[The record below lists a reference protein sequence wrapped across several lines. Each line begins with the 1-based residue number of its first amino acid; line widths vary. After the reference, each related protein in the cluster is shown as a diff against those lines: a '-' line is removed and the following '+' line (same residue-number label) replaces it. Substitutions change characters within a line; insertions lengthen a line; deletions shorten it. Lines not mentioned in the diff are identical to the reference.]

1 MTNYIVKRGQVQKG
15 FRSILSRAIRAS
27 AEGGRGA
34 VSFVVPRV
42 VSGVKSGAR
51 TIQAVVVPRFTQAAR
66 TVTENYYPRAS
77 QYARDTAQQAGSR
90 VKSRAQQAKQQT
102 IAGAQ
107 RTSERAVDLLGY
119 IGRKTNEHAQTR
131 PGKRMWARILNTIG
145 SNKVMPY
152 VSGDKVVAEGAVRNL
167 TRRWGNL
174 LHTGVD
180 NFEHFV
186 TNAKGV
192 RKEPKSNLINLSR
205 KARVALET
213 EASKQ
218 GFVYF
223 PIEGSHKYESVYKPA
238 TASSFVPHDIR
249 PLRERK
255 ANLESQL
262 AQQGVFRGARAPSEE
277 AAKLDQ
283 EIQDLHDQIEG
294 FTNPDRNK
302 FHGYAPI
309 VTPAR
314 RYILGTIGG
323 ALGTTAT
330 VLATD
335 KIKHWLE
342 TPASEPEPAPAPK
355 GNVPVFG
362 GKKNRAVSKM
372 MGGKTGRMGPMPKDG
387 DDDKG
392 RFFQKGKYTKFY
404 ETDKQN
410 NQMMNK
416 SFMRNAKKFYEISD
430 DNYYGKETAKKPNAI
445 RKNNIGNSINMGGSM
460 QNYGSYNPSMPN
472 KKMMQMEP
480 PRMKTPSPMG
490 RPSLYTPPKPA
501 GGSLKTFN
509 PYPRAGSM
517 ATGMGAPTMKR
528 MSKAQSKSSVG
539 AKGSLT
545 ASKTKN
551 LMQQYID
558 AINNN
563 ATDQWGKGN
572 VAGMWSK
579 LIPSVMSHPLQPNKH
594 AGAVVELSDMK
605 NILGMGLLQQLA
617 PQLINGG
624 GLSVKASVYT
634 PSPSRGSATTKRMSK
649 SITNVQRSG
658 TRHVVG
664 GLRGGSMAK
673 RANTSNKYFK

>member
-1 MTNYIVKRGQVQKG
+1 MTYYISKRGQLQKG
-15 FRSILSRAIRAS
+15 FFSAI
-27 AEGGRGA
+27 GRGIALGARSGANA
-34 VSFVVPRV
+34 VRFVAPHI
-42 VSGVKSGAR
+42 KSGAR
-51 TIQAVVVPRFTQAAR
+51 SGVRIIQEAVIPRATRVAR
-66 TVTENYYPRAS
+66 TVTEEYIPRAR
-77 QYARDTAQQAGSR
+77 QYTSETAPKVKQR
-90 VKSRAQQAKQQT
+90 VKSAAEQARERT
-102 IAGAQ
+102 TAGAIRAESKVKGVYGRLSQAIANYGATPLQEQ
-107 RTSERAVDLLGY
+107 RRNKVADVLFNRITPILDDAKPLGEDLLITPSLKLHGGLHRIVDDAEHY
-119 IGRKTNEHAQTR
+119 IQTSSFPEKTKQNALRTT
-131 PGKRMWARILNTIG
+131 KRIRT
-145 SNKVMPY
+145 
-152 VSGDKVVAEGAVRNL
+152 
-167 TRRWGNL
+167 
-174 LHTGVD
+174 
-180 NFEHFV
+180 
-186 TNAKGV
+186 
-192 RKEPKSNLINLSR
+192 
-205 KARVALET
+205 ALEK
-213 EASKQ
+213 ESASQ
-218 GFVYF
+218 GFVYH
-223 PIEGSHKYESVYKPA
+223 PIPDSHLYSIHHDVSEAPL
-238 TASSFVPHDIR
+238 FVPHDVR
-249 PLRERK
+249 PLIAERDRLK
-255 ANLESQL
+255 SELGQM
-262 AQQGVFRGARAPSEE
+262 GGIRGRGASAPTEDAVKLNQQLQNAEHEINGLNSPDENAWIPRVSAYVPSRKKVLNAAGAAIKGVIGYQVYDYINNKIKGNSEQPSTST
-277 AAKLDQ
+277 D
-283 EIQDLHDQIEG
+283 
-294 FTNPDRNK
+294 TSS
-302 FHGYAPI
+302 
-309 VTPAR
+309 
-314 RYILGTIGG
+314 
-323 ALGTTAT
+323 ALGKR
-330 VLATD
+330 LRR
-335 KIKHWLE
+335 
-342 TPASEPEPAPAPK
+342 
-355 GNVPVFG
+355 G
-362 GKKNRAVSKM
+362 GVSKM

-392 RFFQKGKYTKFY
+392 RYFQKGKYTKFY

-416 SFMRNAKKFYEISD
+416 SFMRNAKKFYEIPD
-430 DNYYGKETAKKPNAI
+430 ADYYGKETAKKPNAI
-445 RKNNIGNSINMGGSM
+445 RKNNIGNSINMGGGM

-509 PYPRAGSM
+509 PYPRAGDM

-539 AKGSLT
+539 AKGKAITS
-545 ASKTKN
+545 ADKN

-634 PSPSRGSATTKRMSK
+634 PSASRGSATTKRMSK
-649 SITNVQRSG
+649 SITSVQRSG

>member
-1 MTNYIVKRGQVQKG
+1 
-15 FRSILSRAIRAS
+15 
-27 AEGGRGA
+27 
-34 VSFVVPRV
+34 
-42 VSGVKSGAR
+42 
-51 TIQAVVVPRFTQAAR
+51 
-66 TVTENYYPRAS
+66 
-77 QYARDTAQQAGSR
+77 
-90 VKSRAQQAKQQT
+90 
-102 IAGAQ
+102 
-107 RTSERAVDLLGY
+107 
-119 IGRKTNEHAQTR
+119 
-131 PGKRMWARILNTIG
+131 
-145 SNKVMPY
+145 
-152 VSGDKVVAEGAVRNL
+152 
-167 TRRWGNL
+167 
-174 LHTGVD
+174 
-180 NFEHFV
+180 
-186 TNAKGV
+186 
-192 RKEPKSNLINLSR
+192 
-205 KARVALET
+205 
-213 EASKQ
+213 
-218 GFVYF
+218 
-223 PIEGSHKYESVYKPA
+223 
-238 TASSFVPHDIR
+238 
-249 PLRERK
+249 
-255 ANLESQL
+255 
-262 AQQGVFRGARAPSEE
+262 
-277 AAKLDQ
+277 
-283 EIQDLHDQIEG
+283 
-294 FTNPDRNK
+294 
-302 FHGYAPI
+302 
-309 VTPAR
+309 
-314 RYILGTIGG
+314 
-323 ALGTTAT
+323 
-330 VLATD
+330 
-335 KIKHWLE
+335 
-342 TPASEPEPAPAPK
+342 
-355 GNVPVFG
+355 VFG

-430 DNYYGKETAKKPNAI
+430 NNYYGKETAKKPNAI

-509 PYPRAGSM
+509 PYPRAGDM

-539 AKGSLT
+539 AKGKVTTS
-545 ASKTKN
+545 ADKN
-551 LMQQYID
+551 LLQQYID

-579 LIPSVMSHPLQPNKH
+579 LIPSNMTHPLFPKQR

-624 GLSVKASVYT
+624 GLSVKSSVYT
-634 PSPSRGSATTKRMSK
+634 SSPNRGSATAKRMSK
-649 SITNVQRSG
+649 SITSVQRSG
-658 TRHVVG
+658 TKHVVG